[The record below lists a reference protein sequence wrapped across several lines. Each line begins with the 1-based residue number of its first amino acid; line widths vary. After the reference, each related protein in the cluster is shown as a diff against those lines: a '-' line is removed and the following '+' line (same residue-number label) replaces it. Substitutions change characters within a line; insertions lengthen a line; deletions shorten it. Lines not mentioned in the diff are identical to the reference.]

1 MPSRPGVE
9 VVYQAAQSE
18 GDQLG
23 QLSIAENLISQG
35 FNALLL
41 SPQTD
46 SNLQPALESAE
57 AQGIPV
63 INVND
68 AVIPSVRHYVGNVQ
82 RDNGVR
88 VAKWFLENRPEGGK
102 VAVIEGQA
110 GVFAAGQR
118 TKGFTETITEGGKF
132 TVVASVPGNWDRQL
146 AYDAAA
152 TILQQNPDLV
162 GFYAN
167 NDGMALGV
175 VEAVKAAGA
184 QDKVVVFG
192 TDGIS
197 DAYTSIQAGELTGTV
212 DSFPVL
218 TGEVAMEAALRLL
231 GKQDAA
237 AGRLDPAG
245 ADHQGQCRDLRGE
258 GRRAAQGPAGAARRL
273 TREPARPPI
282 GAGRPRSNRLREESD
297 HPMNTISRSPE
308 ARGYRQELRARARAR
323 RRRHGG
329 ASAAP
334 CMGCSARTAPANRR
348 CCASCPAFSVPR
360 RGTSRSMAQRVVG
373 HGPVAARRAGIA
385 MIHQEL
391 QHVPELTV
399 AQNMFLGHPLK
410 TAGGLL
416 VARRKQER
424 RGR

>member
-1 MPSRPGVE
+1 MTIRIKSLVAGCALALLAGFAGAQDLAPLNSDTETSRIDWSELQAKYGDVPAVAAGTRIGGVSKTLTNEYWRSLGEGYQAYAQKHGVE

-23 QLSIAENLISQG
+23 QLSIAETLISQG
-35 FNALLL
+35 FQALLV

-46 SNLQPALESAE
+46 SNLQPAKENAE
-57 AQGIPV
+57 ANGIPV
-63 INVND
+63 VNVND
-68 AVIPSVRHYVGNVQ
+68 AVIPSAKNYVGNVQ

-88 VAKWFLENRPEGGK
+88 VAKWFIKNRPDGGK

-146 AYDAAA
+146 AYDNAT

-175 VEAVKAAGA
+175 VEAVKAAGL

-197 DAYTSIQAGELTGTV
+197 DAYASIKAGELTGTV

-218 TGEVAMEAALRLL
+218 TGEVAMEVALRLL
-231 GKQDAA
+231 GKQELPRVVATPQALITKDNVEAFAVKGDA
-237 AGRLDPAG
+237 
-245 ADHQGQCRDLRGE
+245 
-258 GRRAAQGPAGAARRL
+258 
-273 TREPARPPI
+273 
-282 GAGRPRSNRLREESD
+282 LREV
-297 HPMNTISRSPE
+297 
-308 ARGYRQELRARARAR
+308 L
-323 RRRHGG
+323 
-329 ASAAP
+329 
-334 CMGCSARTAPANRR
+334 
-348 CCASCPAFSVPR
+348 
-360 RGTSRSMAQRVVG
+360 
-373 HGPVAARRAGIA
+373 
-385 MIHQEL
+385 
-391 QHVPELTV
+391 
-399 AQNMFLGHPLK
+399 LK
-410 TAGGLL
+410 QTG
-416 VARRKQER
+416 K
-424 RGR
+424 

>member
-1 MPSRPGVE
+1 MTFRIKALVAGCALALIAGLAQAQELTPLNSDTESDRIEWSELQAKFGDVPAAPEGTSIGGVSKTLTNEYWRSLGEGYQAYADKAGIE

-35 FNALLL
+35 FKALLL

-68 AVIPSVRHYVGNVQ
+68 AVIPMARNYVGNVQ

-118 TKGFTETITEGGKF
+118 TKGFSETIAEGGKF

-146 AYDAAA
+146 AYDTAS
-152 TILQQNPDLV
+152 TILQQHPDLV

-175 VEAVKAAGA
+175 VEAVKAAGL

-197 DAYTSIQAGELTGTV
+197 DAYASIKAGELTGTV

-218 TGEVAMEAALRLL
+218 TGKVAMEVALRLI
-231 GKQDAA
+231 GKQE
-237 AGRLDPAG
+237 L
-245 ADHQGQCRDLRGE
+245 
-258 GRRAAQGPAGAARRL
+258 
-273 TREPARPPI
+273 
-282 GAGRPRSNRLREESD
+282 PRVVSTPQALITKDNVES
-297 HPMNTISRSPE
+297 
-308 ARGYRQELRARARAR
+308 
-323 RRRHGG
+323 
-329 ASAAP
+329 
-334 CMGCSARTAPANRR
+334 
-348 CCASCPAFSVPR
+348 FSVKGDALR
-360 RGTSRSMAQRVVG
+360 DVLLKQ
-373 HGPVAARRAGIA
+373 AA
-385 MIHQEL
+385 
-391 QHVPELTV
+391 
-399 AQNMFLGHPLK
+399 N
-410 TAGGLL
+410 
-416 VARRKQER
+416 
-424 RGR
+424 

>member
-1 MPSRPGVE
+1 MASWIRTLVGGCAFALMAGAAHAQDLAPLNSDTETDRVAWSELQTKFGDVPAAPAGTSIGGVSKTLTNEYWRTLGDGYQAYATKAGVE
-9 VVYQAAQSE
+9 VIYQAAQSE

-46 SNLQPALESAE
+46 SNLQPAVESAE

-68 AVIPSVRHYVGNVQ
+68 AVIPSAKHYVGNVQ

-118 TKGFTETITEGGKF
+118 TKGFTETIAEGGKF

-146 AYDAAA
+146 AYDAAS
-152 TILQQNPDLV
+152 TVLQQNPDLV

-197 DAYTSIQAGELTGTV
+197 DAYASIRAGELTGTV

-218 TGEVAMEAALRLL
+218 TGEVAMEVALRLL
-231 GKQDAA
+231 GKQDLPRVVATPQA
-237 AGRLDPAG
+237 LITKDNIEGFAVKGD
-245 ADHQGQCRDLRGE
+245 DLRKVLLS
-258 GRRAAQGPAGAARRL
+258 QPA
-273 TREPARPPI
+273 
-282 GAGRPRSNRLREESD
+282 D
-297 HPMNTISRSPE
+297 
-308 ARGYRQELRARARAR
+308 
-323 RRRHGG
+323 
-329 ASAAP
+329 
-334 CMGCSARTAPANRR
+334 
-348 CCASCPAFSVPR
+348 
-360 RGTSRSMAQRVVG
+360 
-373 HGPVAARRAGIA
+373 
-385 MIHQEL
+385 
-391 QHVPELTV
+391 
-399 AQNMFLGHPLK
+399 
-410 TAGGLL
+410 
-416 VARRKQER
+416 
-424 RGR
+424 

>member
-1 MPSRPGVE
+1 MCIRDR
-9 VVYQAAQSE
+9 SE

-35 FNALLL
+35 FDALLL

-57 AQGIPV
+57 AQGVPV

-68 AVIPSVRHYVGNVQ
+68 AVIPGARNYVGNVQ

-88 VAKWFLENRPEGGK
+88 VAKWFLKNRPDGGK

-118 TKGFTETITEGGKF
+118 TKGFAATITQGGKF

-146 AYDAAA
+146 AYDTAS

-175 VEAVKAAGA
+175 VEAVKAAGL

-197 DAYTSIQAGELTGTV
+197 DAYASIRAGELTGTV
-212 DSFPVL
+212 DSFPKL
-218 TGEVAMEAALRLL
+218 TGEVAMEVGLRLVGGQELPRVVSTPQALITKDNVETYSVTGDALRAVLM
-231 GKQDAA
+231 A
-237 AGRLDPAG
+237 P
-245 ADHQGQCRDLRGE
+245 
-258 GRRAAQGPAGAARRL
+258 
-273 TREPARPPI
+273 
-282 GAGRPRSNRLREESD
+282 SN
-297 HPMNTISRSPE
+297 
-308 ARGYRQELRARARAR
+308 
-323 RRRHGG
+323 
-329 ASAAP
+329 
-334 CMGCSARTAPANRR
+334 
-348 CCASCPAFSVPR
+348 
-360 RGTSRSMAQRVVG
+360 
-373 HGPVAARRAGIA
+373 
-385 MIHQEL
+385 
-391 QHVPELTV
+391 
-399 AQNMFLGHPLK
+399 
-410 TAGGLL
+410 
-416 VARRKQER
+416 
-424 RGR
+424 